1 MGSSS
6 TSMEQKRI
14 IPKKP
19 TLREIEIG
27 LLKKIKEGD
36 DEAYIQL
43 VSPFRE
49 RLYRKAVSMVKDGDD
64 AEDIVQDALISGYR
78 SIRNFRADSGVY
90 TWLYRIVVNK
100 SKDMLAK
107 RKRAKEN
114 SMDDKEYQVTDDRI
128 GFVKKIELSDESHY
142 LISKIN
148 GLEDLYKE
156 VIELR
161 YFEEMSYAQIAE
173 VLGTNVG
180 TVKSRLFK
188 AKEFLKHLILQ
199 DGRGEGYFR

>member
-1 MGSSS
+1 MDSS
-6 TSMEQKRI
+6 TKKEQKQI
-14 IPKKP
+14 VPKKP

-49 RLYRKAVSMVKDGDD
+49 RLYRKAISMVKDGDD

-107 RKRAKEN
+107 RKRAKES
-114 SMDDKEYQVTDDRI
+114 SMDDKEYQVTDGRL
-128 GFVKKIELSDESHY
+128 GFEKKIELSDESNY

-199 DGRGEGYFR
+199 DGKGEGYFR

>member
-1 MGSSS
+1 MV
-6 TSMEQKRI
+6 QKESPNR
-14 IPKKP
+14 KQ
-19 TLREIEIG
+19 TLRDKEIQ

-36 DEAYIQL
+36 DSAYIEL
-43 VSPFRE
+43 TGPYRE
-49 RLYRKAVSMVKDGDD
+49 RLYRKAISMVKDGDD

-78 SIRNFRADSGVY
+78 SIRNFRAESGVY

-100 SKDMLAK
+100 SKDLLAK

-114 SMDDKEYQVTDDRI
+114 SIDDSEFQFTDARL
-128 GFVKKIELSDESHY
+128 GFEKKIELSDESNY
-142 LISKIN
+142 LINKIN
-148 GLEDLYKE
+148 QLEDIYKE

-161 YFEEMSYAQIAE
+161 YFEEMSYSQIAE
-173 VLGTNVG
+173 VLGCNIG

-199 DGRGEGYFR
+199 DGKGEGYFR